1 MGKNRFFKILLV
13 VIFLLGV
20 ILRFYQLGINPPSLD
35 WDEASIGYN
44 AYSILKTA
52 KDEYGNF
59 LPLNIRSFGDYKPP
73 LYVYLTVP
81 FIALFGLSEFSV
93 RLVAAILGSLT
104 VLIVYFLIKEIFS
117 DIGVSNQNSEQTSYV
132 TKFIQKIL
140 KTVNIV
146 EYFALASCFFLA
158 VSPWHLQ
165 FSRAAFEGNIG
176 TSFFSLGVLFF
187 LKALKRGRFFIP
199 GGLFFGLSMYSYHSF
214 RVITPLFLFALVI
227 LFYKSLIVQ
236 KKIVI
241 VTAVLF
247 LIFSLPVFK
256 SFFAQSGS
264 SSRLSMVTVFSGH
277 DLLEK
282 SIERIEYDQGKG
294 DFIGPIFH
302 NRRLVYFRELAKNY
316 LDHFDPGFLF
326 IYGDGGRQHH
336 AVDMGMLYLW
346 ELPFILLGIFVLSN
360 LLNKKTVL
368 LFIWFLIA
376 PLPAAVTTGTPHP
389 VRAIAM
395 LPEIHI
401 FTAIGVVS
409 ALLAVV
415 KLKSKIL
422 KVIVLLSVLVSFLLN
437 FSYYLHQYYVHT
449 PIEYGDFW
457 QYGYKDL
464 FNYLAQVENQYDKI
478 IVTYKYDQPY
488 IYYLFYNRIK
498 PSWYQQ
504 NWDKG
509 ENGIFGRMDRKI
521 GKYEFRN
528 INWVEDSKLQNSL
541 IIGTPQEIPKNAQ
554 IIKEILFPNGETTF
568 KIAKNG
574 S

>member
-1 MGKNRFFKILLV
+1 MGKNRFFKTLLV
-13 VIFLLGV
+13 VIFFIGV

-59 LPLNIRSFGDYKPP
+59 LPLNIRSFGDYKPS
-73 LYVYLTVP
+73 LYVYLTIP
-81 FIALFGLSEFSV
+81 FVALFGLSEFSI
-93 RLVAAILGSLT
+93 RLAVAILGSLT
-104 VLIVYFLIKEIFS
+104 VLIVYFLVKEILS
-117 DIGVSNQNSEQTSYV
+117 DLKINYKNYEQSSYV
-132 TKFIQKIL
+132 TKFIQKIIKRHYL
-140 KTVNIV
+140 L
-146 EYFALASCFFLA
+146 EYFALASSFFLA

-176 TSFFSLGVLFF
+176 VFFFSLGVLLF
-187 LKALKRGRFFIP
+187 LKALKKGRFFVIS
-199 GGLFFGLSMYSYHSF
+199 GLSFGLSMYSYHSF
-214 RVITPLFLFALVI
+214 RIITPLFLFILFI
-227 LFYKSLIVQ
+227 LFYKRLLDQ

-241 VTAVLF
+241 ITTILF
-247 LIFSLPVFK
+247 LTFSLPVFK
-256 SFFAQSGS
+256 SFFAQSDS
-264 SSRLSMVTVFSGH
+264 SSRLSMVTIFSGH

-282 SIERIEYDQGKG
+282 SIERIEYDQEKG

-302 NRRLVYFRELAKNY
+302 NRRLVYARELAKNY

-346 ELPFILLGIFVLSN
+346 ELPFMLLGIFVLSN
-360 LLNKKTVL
+360 FLNKKTAL

-401 FTAIGVVS
+401 FTAMGVVATLILIS
-409 ALLAVV
+409 NL
-415 KLKSKIL
+415 KLKIT
-422 KVIVLLSVLVSFLLN
+422 KVIFIFFISASFLFN

-457 QYGYKDL
+457 QYGYKNL
-464 FNYLAQVENQYDKI
+464 FNYLDEVENQYDKVV
-478 IVTYKYDQPY
+478 VTYKYDQPY
-488 IYYLFYNRIK
+488 IYYLLYNK
-498 PSWYQQ
+498 VEPFWYQQ

-509 ENGIFGRMDRKI
+509 GNGIFGRMDRKI

-528 INWVEDSKLQNSL
+528 INWSEDSKLQNSL
-541 IIGTPQEIPKNAQ
+541 IVGTSQEIPESAEK
-554 IIKEILFPNGETTF
+554 IKEIKFLDGSVAFVV
-568 KIAKNG
+568 AKT
-574 S
+574 